1 VWEYKLKKTKGSVEY
16 RNFSNP
22 IYSGPKDDL
31 TLTEI
36 INNFSKWNKPDV
48 NNKYTIFEVTGGD
61 DYQLVQTLLPIFKR
75 RVLSYI
81 NQSLSIK
88 YDRV

>member
-1 VWEYKLKKTKGSVEY
+1 L
-16 RNFSNP
+16 SNL

-31 TLTEI
+31 TLSDI
-36 INNFSKWNKPDV
+36 INNFSKWNRPDE
-48 NNKYTIFEVTGGD
+48 NTKYPIFEVAGGEE
-61 DYQLVQTLLPIFKR
+61 YPLNETLLPIFKR

-88 YDRV
+88 YDKV